1 MNKLFI
7 KNLRVV
13 FGRPYL
19 FRHLDGCDHMIVF
32 KDLRLYS

>member
-1 MNKLFI
+1 MGKTKM

-19 FRHLDGCDHMIVF
+19 FRHL
-32 KDLRLYS
+32 